1 MSDVL
6 VIGGG
11 FAGVWSA
18 AAAARTL
25 KRNGTSDLSVT
36 LVSAGDQLVIRPRL
50 YEAEPEKMQ
59 VPLDR
64 ILGPIGVNRLKL
76 MVTGIDVDARKV
88 TAVDTAGRARTLGFQ
103 RLILASGSRLR
114 RPSLAAGTELVHDVD
129 TMQGAMRLQSHLGRL
144 PEGPG
149 RFSAVVVGAGFTGL
163 EVATELVGRLGA
175 IARAVDGSTPR
186 VTLIER
192 ADVVGPDIGPG
203 PRPHIVAALNELGI
217 DVRLGR
223 TVTAVTPS
231 QVNLDDETT
240 VAASTVVWTGGLQ
253 ASPLT
258 ADVPGRRDRS
268 GRLMVDDELRVPEA
282 PAVFA
287 AGDTAA
293 AQLEPGQ
300 MVLQSCQHATQL
312 GKHAGHNAANDLL
325 GLPLA
330 KFSAI
335 PYVTC
340 LDLGAA
346 GAVFSTGF
354 ERTVEL
360 SGEKG
365 KERKRLINQQWIYPP
380 FDDPTAILRA
390 ADHQFSRR

>member
-18 AAAARTL
+18 AAAARAI
-25 KRNGTSDLSVT
+25 KHNGSSDLSVT
-36 LVSAGDQLVIRPRL
+36 LVSASDQLVIRPRL
-50 YEAEPEKMQ
+50 YEAEPAKMQ

-64 ILGPIGVNRLKL
+64 ILGPIGVDRLKM
-76 MVTGIDVDARKV
+76 MVTGIDVNARTV
-88 TAVDTAGRARTLGFQ
+88 VAVDTAGRARTIGFQ
-103 RLILASGSRLR
+103 RLIVASGSQLR
-114 RPSLAAGTELVHDVD
+114 RPHLAVGAQLVHDVD
-129 TMQGAMRLQSHLGRL
+129 AMHGAMKLQSHLGRL
-144 PEGPG
+144 PDGPG

-163 EVATELVGRLGA
+163 EVATELVDRLGA
-175 IARAVDGSTPR
+175 IAHTIDGSTPR
-186 VTLIER
+186 VILIER

-203 PRPHIVAALNELGI
+203 PRPHILAALNELGI
-217 DVRLGR
+217 EVQLGR

-231 QVNLDDETT
+231 KVSLDDGTT
-240 VAASTVVWTGGLQ
+240 IAASTVIWTGGLQ

-258 ADVPGRRDRS
+258 ADIPGRRDRS

-282 PAVFA
+282 PGVFA

-293 AQLEPGQ
+293 AQLERGQ
-300 MVLQSCQHATQL
+300 TVLQSCQHATQL
-312 GKHAGHNAANDLL
+312 GKHAGHNAVNDLL

-380 FDDPTAILRA
+380 LDDPTAILRA
-390 ADHQFSRR
+390 ADHRFSRR